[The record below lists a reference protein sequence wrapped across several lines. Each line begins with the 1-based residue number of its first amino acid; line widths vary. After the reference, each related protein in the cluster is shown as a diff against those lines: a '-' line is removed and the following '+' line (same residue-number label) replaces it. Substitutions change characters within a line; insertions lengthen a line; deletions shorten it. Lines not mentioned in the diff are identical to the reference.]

1 MSVFWKH
8 LFLLQYVFYFPHIS
22 HIWIL
27 WPPLKD
33 FLPNQLNIDIDQFQ
47 PYFGGGSVQKVQR
60 CLAFQISFDTSTIQ
74 LSISPPWH
82 WELFCFELCKFTFK
96 LMKTVLFWTILWL
109 WCSASS
115 ILIMCAMCFSSA
127 VCSAFGERAGQGF
140 RAGWRYVSVT
150 LHGGGQWGHKI
161 GEEYP
166 RNILEVIFSTRGIS
180 RAQEYPRSNI
190 LKLAKDKISHQYFLR
205 RPIRWG
211 WGWDYLTQIKK
222 VVHVKSL

>member
-1 MSVFWKH
+1 MSFTSH
-8 LFLLQYVFYFPHIS
+8 TYHIS
-22 HIWIL
+22 GFSG
-27 WPPLKD
+27 PPWKI
-33 FLPNQLNIDIDQFQ
+33 F
-47 PYFGGGSVQKVQR
+47 
-60 CLAFQISFDTSTIQ
+60 CQINLTLTLTNSSLTLEEGVFKKCKGVLLFKYLSTIQ

-82 WELFCFELCKFTFK
+82 WELFCFELCKFTFQ

-109 WCSASS
+109 WCSAPS

-190 LKLAKDKISHQYFLR
+190 LKLAKDKISHQYFSR

-211 WGWDYLTQIKK
+211 WGWDYLTQKK